1 MRLIK
6 KKAAETNDII
16 RKSIILITKK
26 TAHDKIVMIKP
37 YINILGKI
45 TRNNLPA
52 SSSFKIENTDGVT
65 TDIKK
70 IMNPI
75 IKECRKIPNSNII
88 NLFSIIF

>member
-6 KKAAETNDII
+6 KKAEETNDMI
-16 RKSIILITKK
+16 RKSILLITKK
-26 TAHDKIVMIKP
+26 TA
-37 YINILGKI
+37 

-70 IMNPI
+70 IINPI
-75 IKECRKIPNSNII
+75 IKECRKIPNSSIV